1 MNLKLFGDDIR
12 WDEFE
17 IFLGKIYLSTTHV
30 SWKAINICFFG
41 VFLWTPSKNLNLP
54 HMVSV
59 IVVGP
64 CFWIFLYF

>member
-1 MNLKLFGDDIR
+1 MNLKLFGDEIR

-41 VFLWTPSKNLNLP
+41 VFLWTP
-54 HMVSV
+54 
-59 IVVGP
+59 
-64 CFWIFLYF
+64 